1 MASVAI
7 PTKKPKDLPDQNLT
21 QKVELQRLQAEGG
34 QLIPPAIVPPEILP
48 EGVDEPKSILGSEAG
63 GSGFE
68 REMKT
73 KTGSGSPTDDMSRT
87 HNYVHKYEPGKPKT
101 KANLLPGYPK
111 WVEKT

>member
-1 MASVAI
+1 MPWEEDGSRK
-7 PTKKPKDLPDQNLT
+7 TSTLYKKSGFKM
-21 QKVELQRLQAEGG
+21 KGWGG
-34 QLIPPAIVPPEILP
+34 YQSSPMKQSELP

-87 HNYVHKYEPGKPKT
+87 HTYEHKYDKKGK
-101 KANLLPGYPK
+101 LLKGYPK

>member
-1 MASVAI
+1 MKTPFKLKGWS
-7 PTKKPKDLPDQNLT
+7 PFT
-21 QKVELQRLQAEGG
+21 QKSSE
-34 QLIPPAIVPPEILP
+34 LP

-63 GSGFE
+63 GAGYE
-68 REMKT
+68 RGMKT
-73 KTGSGSPTDDMSRT
+73 ETGSGSPTDDMSRT